1 MWLTSYDPGGAWPVT
16 EVTLNERA
24 SIGERDDWAW
34 ASISPPIALAG
45 RERARAL
52 VGARH
57 QGNEVWKQPARWPM
71 HVDVCI
77 TETKDEGATALQP

>member
-34 ASISPPIALAG
+34 ASLTPAIALAG
-45 RERARAL
+45 RERARVL

-57 QGNEVWKQPARWPM
+57 QGKRGVETAGTLAYAR
-71 HVDVCI
+71 HVCI
-77 TETKDEGATALQP
+77 TNEG